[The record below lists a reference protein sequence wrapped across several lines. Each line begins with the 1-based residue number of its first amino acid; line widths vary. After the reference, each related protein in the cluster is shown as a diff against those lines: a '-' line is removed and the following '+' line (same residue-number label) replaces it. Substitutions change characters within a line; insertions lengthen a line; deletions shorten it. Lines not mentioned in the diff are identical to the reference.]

1 MRKDEL
7 KEDKDGREAGG
18 GIVEG
23 KDGQEGTM
31 RKDELV
37 EE

>member
-23 KDGQEGTM
+23 MDEQEGQ
-31 RKDELV
+31 
-37 EE
+37 